1 MDLTAFLLFLD
12 QSYIATAVRESS
24 FLFPTI
30 ESLHV
35 LAITAMLGTIAVVDL
50 RLMGW
55 ASRERPVDALMD
67 EVLPF
72 TRWAFAAAVVTGG
85 LMFAS
90 HATEYAHKWPFL
102 AKMVLLLLALMNI
115 LVFHRLTMR
124 NVHTWDRVRL
134 PLTARVG
141 GATSLFVW
149 VGVVATGRWIGFV

>member
-24 FLFPTI
+24 LLFPVL

-102 AKMVLLLLALMNI
+102 AKMVLLLLALINI

-124 NVHTWDRVRL
+124 NIHTWDRTRL
-134 PLTARVG
+134 PFTARAG

-149 VGVVATGRWIGFV
+149 IGVVATGRWIGFV

>member
-1 MDLTAFLLFLD
+1 MNLTAFLLFLD
-12 QSYIATAVRESS
+12 QSYIGTAVREST
-24 FLFPTI
+24 FLFPAI

-85 LMFAS
+85 LLFTS
-90 HATEYAHKWPFL
+90 HATEYAHKLPFL
-102 AKMVLLLLALMNI
+102 AKMVLLLLALINI
-115 LVFHRLTMR
+115 LVFHRLTAR
-124 NVHTWDRVRL
+124 SIHKWDRARL

-141 GATSLFVW
+141 GALSLFVW
-149 VGVVATGRWIGFV
+149 IGVVATGRWIGFV